1 MPEFND
7 NGLTTLNTPTAG
19 TGSLNATFNDDV
31 AAAVNFNFSNL
42 NGANDIEVNRGD
54 AAPADVYTLGNF
66 GTNNLVGADS
76 QALTI
81 EGAGGASTAT
91 INFGSGA
98 YNISVPTHA
107 GGAYSFVDTAPNG
120 AGLANSNSVATWAQ
134 IVGALTGDTLTFQPD
149 QVQNVSSFGAVA
161 NLATGIADALQTAAH
176 TASEFNFGGNTY
188 FFDHADA
195 SNAITAKDAMVEV
208 AGVFNALTVD
218 SNHVIHFA

>member
-1 MPEFND
+1 
-7 NGLTTLNTPTAG
+7 
-19 TGSLNATFNDDV
+19 
-31 AAAVNFNFSNL
+31 
-42 NGANDIEVNRGD
+42 
-54 AAPADVYTLGNF
+54 
-66 GTNNLVGADS
+66 VGADS

-98 YNISVPTHA
+98 YNISVPTHT

-120 AGLANSNSVATWAQ
+120 AGLANSNSVAAWAQ
-134 IVGALTGDTLTFQPD
+134 IVGVVAGDTLTFQPD
-149 QVQNVSSFGAVA
+149 QVQNISSFGAVA